1 MSLTDPAIRN
11 AKPGEKPIKLADEK
25 GLYLLIVPAGGKW
38 WRLDYRFAGKRKTL
52 SMGTYPEVSLKE
64 ARDKRDDARKQ
75 LAQGIDPGETRKT
88 MKAAQSA
95 EADTFE
101 VVAREWHTKFSPTWT
116 PEHGERIIRRFE
128 RDIFPW
134 MGKRPIRE
142 ITAPELLAALRRIE
156 SRGALDTAH
165 RAHQNCG
172 QVFRYAVATGRADR
186 DPSGDLRGALPPVRD
201 KHHASITDPK
211 GIGELLRAIDDYRG
225 SFVTQCAMRLAPLVF
240 VRPGELRS
248 AEWSEF
254 DFDKAEWRIPGEKM
268 KMRDPHIVPLSTQA
282 AAILLEL
289 QPLTGR
295 GRYVFPSARTPNGDR
310 CMSENAVL
318 AALRRLG
325 YTKDEMTGHGFRSM
339 ASTLLNEQGWHR
351 DAIERQLAH
360 TERNAVRAAY
370 NYAEHLPERR
380 KMMQAW
386 ADYLDGLK
394 RSADVIPINCKA

>member
-75 LAQGIDPGETRKT
+75 LAQGIDPGETRKA

-370 NYAEHLPERR
+370 NYAKHLPERR

-394 RSADVIPINCKA
+394 RGADVIPINCKA

>member
-75 LAQGIDPGETRKT
+75 LAQGIDPGETRKA